1 MHKVLWVIF
10 KYLNH
15 LRLVYMFKI
24 FKTPEFKK
32 AINFY
37 KDGIKENRKSFLIS
51 MGSAVVW
58 CFLIVIQ
65 PYIIKRIIDDAIV
78 IENRQ
83 MLIIFISFMLIAGY
97 LRASSIG
104 IRRYF
109 SMHVSFN
116 VEAGIRNR
124 IFTHMQKLAFQ
135 YHDKVPTG
143 ELMARASSDAS
154 QVRLAYAIAPLAS
167 ANILL
172 LIILSITLLS
182 LSLPLGALVLLSI
195 PSVLWLASNF
205 SSKALGISLRV
216 KEAEAQMTT
225 EVEEQLGGIR
235 VVKAFG
241 NEDLASSK
249 VETAISGIYNSSLE
263 YLQLRTKFIPMFE
276 LIPMVITL
284 LVLLLGGYLSI
295 NNFITLGDFIAFTQ
309 YVFLLLW
316 PLRITA
322 WFLSEIPSSVTA
334 GNRILDLL
342 NETPSIVDGNSSES
356 FPETGSGSLKF
367 SNVNF
372 RYGDE
377 KIFDNLSFEIDGKK
391 TVAIVGSTGSGKST
405 LAYLLPRLYDIES
418 GKIEIDGV
426 DIHNV
431 KLDELRSQVSLAFEE
446 SFLFSNSAKD
456 NISLGSDKATQQQIE
471 NAALIARAHE
481 FIAQLPESYETK
493 VGERGFGLS
502 GGQRQRI
509 ALARAILRKPRILI
523 LDDALS
529 AVDASTE
536 EEIRNQLKKVMSNMT
551 TLIITNRVPTIELCD
566 EVIFL
571 ENGKVRGQGN
581 HTKLIEEIESYKSLF
596 LESQTSGFKN
606 ER

>member
-1 MHKVLWVIF
+1 
-10 KYLNH
+10 
-15 LRLVYMFKI
+15 MFNV

-32 AINFY
+32 ALKFY
-37 KDGIKENRKSFLIS
+37 KEGVAENKRSFVVS
-51 MGSAVVW
+51 MLSAVIW

-65 PYIIKRIIDDAIV
+65 PYIIKRIIDDGIV
-78 IENRQ
+78 GQNSQI
-83 MLIIFISFMLIAGY
+83 LIVLISFMLIIGY
-97 LRASSIG
+97 IRATTIG
-104 IRRYF
+104 IRRYY
-109 SMHVSFN
+109 SMHVSYN

-124 IFTHMQKLAFQ
+124 IFTHMQKLAFNF
-135 YHDKVPTG
+135 HDKVPTG

-154 QVRLAYAIAPLAS
+154 QVRLAFAIAPLAS

-182 LSLPLGALVLLSI
+182 LSLPLGLLVLLSI
-195 PSVLWLASNF
+195 PAVLWLASNF
-205 SSKALGISLRV
+205 SSKAMGVSLRV
-216 KEAEAQMTT
+216 KDAEAGMTT

-241 NEDLASSK
+241 NEELASTK
-249 VETAISGIYNSSLE
+249 VESAISNIYDTSLE
-263 YLQLRTKFIPMFE
+263 YLNLRTRFVPMFE

-295 NNFITLGDFIAFTQ
+295 NDFITLGDFIAFTQ

-322 WFLSEIPSSVTA
+322 WFLSEIPASVSA
-334 GNRILDLL
+334 GTRILELL
-342 NETPSIVDGNSSES
+342 DEEPTIIDENSDGH
-356 FPETGSGSLKF
+356 FPEDGDGSLKLT
-367 SNVNF
+367 NVNF
-372 RYGDE
+372 KYGSE
-377 KIFDNLSFEIDGKK
+377 NIFKDLSFEIEGKK

-418 GKIEIDGV
+418 GSIEVDGV
-426 DIHNV
+426 NINDV
-431 KLDELRSQVSLAFEE
+431 KLSELRSEVSLAFEE
-446 SFLFSNSAKD
+446 SFLFSNSARD
-456 NISLGSDKATQQQIE
+456 NISLGTDKASDE
-471 NAALIARAHE
+471 DVEDAANIARAHE
-481 FIAQLPESYETK
+481 FISQLPESYETK
-493 VGERGFGLS
+493 VGERGYGLS

-536 EEIRNQLKKVMSNMT
+536 EEIRNELKNVMSNMT

-566 EVIFL
+566 EVVFI
-571 ENGKVRGQGN
+571 EDGKVRSQGS
-581 HTKLIEEIESYKSLF
+581 HADLIEKVESYKSLF
-596 LESQTSGFKN
+596 LESQSAGNK
-606 ER
+606 E

>member
-1 MHKVLWVIF
+1 
-10 KYLNH
+10 
-15 LRLVYMFKI
+15 MFKV

-32 AINFY
+32 AVNFY
-37 KDGIKENRKSFLIS
+37 KDGIKENRKSFVIS

-78 IENRQ
+78 LENRQ
-83 MLIIFISFMLIAGY
+83 MLIILISFMLIAGY
-97 LRASSIG
+97 LRASTIG

-109 SMHVSFN
+109 SMHVSYN

-124 IFTHMQKLAFQ
+124 IFTHMQKLAYNF
-135 YHDKVPTG
+135 HDKVPTG

-154 QVRLAYAIAPLAS
+154 QVRLAFAIAPLAT

-172 LIILSITLLS
+172 LVILSITLLS

-195 PSVLWLASNF
+195 PAVLWLASNF

-241 NEDLASSK
+241 NEDLAASK
-249 VETAISGIYNSSLE
+249 VETAISSIYDTSLE
-263 YLQLRTKFIPMFE
+263 YLNLRTKFVPMFE

-295 NNFITLGDFIAFTQ
+295 NEFITLGDFIAFTQ

-342 NETPSIVDGNSSES
+342 NESPSIVDGSSDET

-372 RYGDE
+372 RYGDD
-377 KIFDNLSFEIDGKK
+377 KIFDNLSFEIEGKK

-446 SFLFSNSAKD
+446 SFLFSNSARE
-456 NISLGSDKATQQQIE
+456 NISLGSDEASQEQVE

-493 VGERGFGLS
+493 VGERGYGLS

-536 EEIRNQLKKVMSNMT
+536 EEIRNELKQVMSNMT

-571 ENGKVRGQGN
+571 ENGKVRGQGSHN
-581 HTKLIEEIESYKSLF
+581 KLIEEIQSYKSLF
-596 LESQTSGFKN
+596 LESQTSGSKN
-606 ER
+606 DR

>member
-1 MHKVLWVIF
+1 
-10 KYLNH
+10 
-15 LRLVYMFKI
+15 MFKI

-32 AINFY
+32 AVNFY
-37 KDGIKENRKSFLIS
+37 KDGIKENRKSFVIS

-65 PYIIKRIIDDAIV
+65 PYIIKRIIDDAIFL
-78 IENRQ
+78 ENRQ
-83 MLIIFISFMLIAGY
+83 MLIILISFMLIAGY
-97 LRASSIG
+97 LRASTIG

-109 SMHVSFN
+109 SMHVSYN

-124 IFTHMQKLAFQ
+124 IFTHMQKLAYN

-154 QVRLAYAIAPLAS
+154 QVRLAFAIAPLAT

-195 PSVLWLASNF
+195 PAVLWLASNF
-205 SSKALGISLRV
+205 SAKALGISLRV

-241 NEDLASSK
+241 NEDLAASK
-249 VETAISGIYNSSLE
+249 VETAISSIYNTSLE
-263 YLQLRTKFIPMFE
+263 YLNLRTKFIPMFE

-295 NNFITLGDFIAFTQ
+295 NEFITLGDFIAFTQ

-342 NETPSIVDGNSSES
+342 NESPSIVDGSSDET
-356 FPETGSGSLKF
+356 FPETGNGSLKF

-372 RYGDE
+372 RYGDD
-377 KIFDNLSFEIDGKK
+377 KIFDNLSFEIEGKK

-446 SFLFSNSAKD
+446 SFLFSNSARE
-456 NISLGSDKATQQQIE
+456 NISLGSDKASQDQIE

-493 VGERGFGLS
+493 VGERGYGLS

-536 EEIRNQLKKVMSNMT
+536 EQIRSELKQVMSNMT

-571 ENGKVRGQGN
+571 ENGQVRGQGSHN
-581 HTKLIEEIESYKSLF
+581 KLIEEIESYKSLF
-596 LESQTSGFKN
+596 LESQTSGSKN
-606 ER
+606 DR

>member
-1 MHKVLWVIF
+1 
-10 KYLNH
+10 
-15 LRLVYMFKI
+15 MFKV

-32 AINFY
+32 ALTFY
-37 KDGIKENRKSFLIS
+37 KEGVKENKRSFIVS
-51 MGSAVVW
+51 MLSAVVW

-65 PYIIKRIIDDAIV
+65 PYIIKRIIDEGIV
-78 IENRQ
+78 GQNQQI
-83 MLIIFISFMLIAGY
+83 LIVLISFMLIIGY
-97 LRASSIG
+97 IRATTIG
-104 IRRYF
+104 VRRFY
-109 SMHVSFN
+109 SMHVSYN

-124 IFTHMQKLAFQ
+124 IFTHMQKLAFNF
-135 YHDKVPTG
+135 HDKVPTG

-154 QVRLAYAIAPLAS
+154 QVRLAFAIAPLAT

-182 LSLPLGALVLLSI
+182 LSLPLGSMVLLSI
-195 PSVLWLASNF
+195 PAVLWLASSF
-205 SSKALGISLRV
+205 SAKAMGVSLRV

-241 NEDLASSK
+241 NEELASSK
-249 VETAISGIYNSSLE
+249 VESAISNIYDTSLE
-263 YLQLRTKFIPMFE
+263 YLNLRTRFVPLFE

-295 NNFITLGDFIAFTQ
+295 NELITLGDFIAFTQ

-322 WFLSEIPSSVTA
+322 WFLSEIPSSVSA
-334 GNRILDLL
+334 GIRILELL
-342 NETPSIVDGNSSES
+342 DEEPTIVDDNSDTA
-356 FPETGSGSLKF
+356 FPVEGIGAIKF
-367 SNVNF
+367 SNVTF
-372 RYGDE
+372 KYGEE
-377 KIFDNLSFEIDGKK
+377 KIFDDLSFEIEGKK

-418 GKIEIDGV
+418 GDIEIDGV
-426 DIHNV
+426 NINNV
-431 KLDELRSQVSLAFEE
+431 KLSELRSEVSLAFEE
-446 SFLFSNSAKD
+446 SFLFSNSARE
-456 NISLGSDKATQQQIE
+456 NISLGTDEASDEQIQD
-471 NAALIARAHE
+471 AANIAKAHE
-481 FIAQLPESYETK
+481 FISQLPESYETK
-493 VGERGFGLS
+493 VGERGYGLS

-509 ALARAILRKPRILI
+509 ALARAILRQPRVLI

-536 EEIRNQLKKVMSNMT
+536 EEIRAELKNVMSDMT

-566 EVIFL
+566 DVVFI
-571 ENGKVRGQGN
+571 ENGKVKAQGN
-581 HTKLIEEIESYKSLF
+581 HTDLIENVDSYKALF
-596 LESQTSGFKN
+596 LESQSSGLDK
-606 ER
+606 

>member
-1 MHKVLWVIF
+1 
-10 KYLNH
+10 
-15 LRLVYMFKI
+15 MFKI

-32 AINFY
+32 AVNFY
-37 KDGIKENRKSFLIS
+37 KDGIKENKKSFVIS
-51 MGSAVVW
+51 MSSAVIW

-78 IENRQ
+78 LENRQ
-83 MLIIFISFMLIAGY
+83 MLIVLISFMLIAGY
-97 LRASSIG
+97 LRASTIG

-124 IFTHMQKLAFQ
+124 IFTHMQKLAFN

-154 QVRLAYAIAPLAS
+154 QVRLAFAIAPLAT

-182 LSLPLGALVLLSI
+182 LSLPLGLLVLLSI

-216 KEAEAQMTT
+216 KEAEAKMTT

-241 NEDLASSK
+241 NEELASSK
-249 VETAISGIYNSSLE
+249 VESAISGIYNTSLE
-263 YLQLRTKFIPMFE
+263 YLNLRTKFIPMFE
-276 LIPMVITL
+276 LIPMLITL

-295 NNFITLGDFIAFTQ
+295 NDLITLGDFIAFTQ

-342 NETPSIVDGNSSES
+342 NEAPTIIDGTLSER
-356 FPETGSGSLKF
+356 FPETGNGSLKF

-377 KIFDNLSFEIDGKK
+377 KIFDNLSFEIEGKK
-391 TVAIVGSTGSGKST
+391 TVAVVGSTGSGKST

-426 DIHNV
+426 DIQNV

-446 SFLFSNSAKD
+446 SFLFSNSARE
-456 NISLGSDKATQQQIE
+456 NISLGSDEATQQQVK

-493 VGERGFGLS
+493 VGERGYGLS

-509 ALARAILRKPRILI
+509 ALARAILREPRILI

-536 EEIRNQLKKVMSNMT
+536 EEIRNELKKVMSNMT

-566 EVIFL
+566 EVIYL
-571 ENGKVRGQGN
+571 ENGKVRGQGS
-581 HTKLIEEIESYKSLF
+581 HTKLIKEIESYKSLF
-596 LESQTSGFKN
+596 LENQTSAVKK
-606 ER
+606 

>member
-1 MHKVLWVIF
+1 
-10 KYLNH
+10 
-15 LRLVYMFKI
+15 MFNV

-32 AINFY
+32 ALKFY
-37 KDGIKENRKSFLIS
+37 KEGIAENKRSFVLS
-51 MGSAVVW
+51 MLSAVVW

-65 PYIIKRIIDDAIV
+65 PYIIKRIIDDGIV
-78 IENRQ
+78 GQNSQI
-83 MLIIFISFMLIAGY
+83 LIVLISFMLIIGY
-97 LRASSIG
+97 IRATTIG
-104 IRRYF
+104 IRRYY
-109 SMHVSFN
+109 SMHVSYN

-124 IFTHMQKLAFQ
+124 IFTHMQKLAFNF
-135 YHDKVPTG
+135 HDKVPTG

-154 QVRLAYAIAPLAS
+154 QVRLAFAIAPLAS

-182 LSLPLGALVLLSI
+182 LSLPLGLLVLLSI
-195 PSVLWLASNF
+195 PAVLWLASNF
-205 SSKALGISLRV
+205 SSKAMGVSLRV
-216 KEAEAQMTT
+216 KEAEAGMTT

-241 NEDLASSK
+241 NEELASTK
-249 VETAISGIYNSSLE
+249 VESAISNIYDTSLE
-263 YLQLRTKFIPMFE
+263 YLNLRTRFVPMFE

-295 NNFITLGDFIAFTQ
+295 NDFITLGDFIAFTQ

-322 WFLSEIPSSVTA
+322 WFLSEIPASVSA
-334 GNRILDLL
+334 GTRILELL
-342 NETPSIVDGNSSES
+342 DEEPTIIDENSDGH
-356 FPETGSGSLKF
+356 FPEDGDGSLKLT
-367 SNVNF
+367 NVNF
-372 RYGDE
+372 KYGSE
-377 KIFDNLSFEIDGKK
+377 NIFKDLSFEIEGKK

-418 GKIEIDGV
+418 GSIEVDGV
-426 DIHNV
+426 NINDI
-431 KLDELRSQVSLAFEE
+431 KLSELRSEVSLAFEE
-446 SFLFSNSAKD
+446 SFLFSNSARD
-456 NISLGSDKATQQQIE
+456 NISLGTDKASDE
-471 NAALIARAHE
+471 DVEDAANIARAHE
-481 FIAQLPESYETK
+481 FISQLPESYETK
-493 VGERGFGLS
+493 VGERGYGLS

-536 EEIRNQLKKVMSNMT
+536 EEIRNELKNVMSNMT

-566 EVIFL
+566 EVVFI
-571 ENGKVRGQGN
+571 EDGKVRSQGS
-581 HTKLIEEIESYKSLF
+581 HADLIEKVESYKSLF
-596 LESQTSGFKN
+596 LESQSVGNK
-606 ER
+606 E

>member
-1 MHKVLWVIF
+1 
-10 KYLNH
+10 
-15 LRLVYMFKI
+15 MFKI

-32 AINFY
+32 AVNFY
-37 KDGIKENRKSFLIS
+37 KNGIKENRKSFVIS

-78 IENRQ
+78 VENRQ
-83 MLIIFISFMLIAGY
+83 MLIILISFMLIAGY
-97 LRASSIG
+97 LRASTIG

-124 IFTHMQKLAFQ
+124 IFTHMQKLAYN

-154 QVRLAYAIAPLAS
+154 QVRLAFAIAPLAT

-182 LSLPLGALVLLSI
+182 LSLPLGSLVLLSI
-195 PSVLWLASNF
+195 PAVLWLASNF

-241 NEDLASSK
+241 NEDLAASK
-249 VETAISGIYNSSLE
+249 VETAISSIYNTSLE
-263 YLQLRTKFIPMFE
+263 YLNLRTKFVPMFE

-342 NETPSIVDGNSSES
+342 NEIPSIVDGSSDET
-356 FPETGSGSLKF
+356 FPETGNGSLKF

-372 RYGDE
+372 SYGDE
-377 KIFDNLSFEIDGKK
+377 KIFDNLSFEIEGRK

-418 GKIEIDGV
+418 GKIEIDGI

-431 KLDELRSQVSLAFEE
+431 KLDELRSQISLAFEE
-446 SFLFSNSAKD
+446 SFLFSNSARE
-456 NISLGSDKATQQQIE
+456 NISLGSDEASQEEIE

-493 VGERGFGLS
+493 VGERGYGLS

-536 EEIRNQLKKVMSNMT
+536 EEIRSELQQVMSNMT

-566 EVIFL
+566 EVIFI
-571 ENGKVRGQGN
+571 EDGQVRGQGRHN
-581 HTKLIEEIESYKSLF
+581 KLIKEIQSYKSLF
-596 LESQTSGFKN
+596 LESQTSGSKN
-606 ER
+606 DR

>member
-1 MHKVLWVIF
+1 
-10 KYLNH
+10 
-15 LRLVYMFKI
+15 MFNV

-32 AINFY
+32 ALKFY
-37 KDGIKENRKSFLIS
+37 KEGIAENKRSFVLS
-51 MGSAVVW
+51 MLSAVVW

-65 PYIIKRIIDDAIV
+65 PYIIKRIIDDGIV
-78 IENRQ
+78 GQNSQI
-83 MLIIFISFMLIAGY
+83 LIVLISFMLIIGY
-97 LRASSIG
+97 IRATTIG
-104 IRRYF
+104 IRRYY
-109 SMHVSFN
+109 SMHVSYN

-124 IFTHMQKLAFQ
+124 IFTHMQKLAFNF
-135 YHDKVPTG
+135 HDKVPTG

-154 QVRLAYAIAPLAS
+154 QVRLAFAIAPLAS

-182 LSLPLGALVLLSI
+182 LSLPLGSLVLLSI
-195 PSVLWLASNF
+195 PAVLWLASNF
-205 SSKALGISLRV
+205 SSKAMGVSLRV
-216 KEAEAQMTT
+216 KEAEARMTT

-241 NEDLASSK
+241 NEELASSK
-249 VETAISGIYNSSLE
+249 VESAISNIYDTSLE
-263 YLQLRTKFIPMFE
+263 YLNLRTRFVPMFE

-295 NNFITLGDFIAFTQ
+295 NDFITLGDFIAFTQ

-322 WFLSEIPSSVTA
+322 WFLSEIPSSVSA
-334 GNRILDLL
+334 GTRILELL
-342 NETPSIVDGNSSES
+342 DEEPTIIDKNSDGH
-356 FPETGSGSLKF
+356 FPEDGDGSLKLT
-367 SNVNF
+367 NVNF
-372 RYGDE
+372 KYGSE
-377 KIFDNLSFEIDGKK
+377 NIFKDLSFEIEGKK

-418 GKIEIDGV
+418 GSIEVDGV
-426 DIHNV
+426 NINDV
-431 KLDELRSQVSLAFEE
+431 KLSELRSEVSLAFEE
-446 SFLFSNSAKD
+446 SFLFSNSARD
-456 NISLGSDKATQQQIE
+456 NISLGTDKASDE
-471 NAALIARAHE
+471 DVEDAANIARAHE
-481 FIAQLPESYETK
+481 FISQLPESYETK
-493 VGERGFGLS
+493 VGERGYGLS

-536 EEIRNQLKKVMSNMT
+536 EEIRNELKNVMSNMT

-566 EVIFL
+566 EVVFI
-571 ENGKVRGQGN
+571 EDGKVRSQGS
-581 HTKLIEEIESYKSLF
+581 HADLIEKVESYKSLF
-596 LESQTSGFKN
+596 LESQSAGNK
-606 ER
+606 E

>member
-1 MHKVLWVIF
+1 
-10 KYLNH
+10 
-15 LRLVYMFKI
+15 MFKV

-32 AINFY
+32 AVNFY
-37 KDGIKENRKSFLIS
+37 KDGIKENRRSFIIS

-65 PYIIKRIIDDAIV
+65 PYIIKRIIDDAI
-78 IENRQ
+78 ILENRQ
-83 MLIIFISFMLIAGY
+83 MLIILISFMLLAGY
-97 LRASSIG
+97 LRASTIG

-109 SMHVSFN
+109 SMHVSYN

-124 IFTHMQKLAFQ
+124 IFTHMQKLAYN

-154 QVRLAYAIAPLAS
+154 QVRLAFAIAPLAT

-195 PSVLWLASNF
+195 PAVLWLASNF

-241 NEDLASSK
+241 NEDLAASK
-249 VETAISGIYNSSLE
+249 VETAITSIYDTSLE
-263 YLQLRTKFIPMFE
+263 YLNLRTKFVPMFE

-295 NNFITLGDFIAFTQ
+295 NDFITLGDFIAFTQ

-342 NETPSIVDGNSSES
+342 NESPSIVDGSSDEA
-356 FPETGSGSLKF
+356 FPKTGNGSLKF

-372 RYGDE
+372 RYGND
-377 KIFDNLSFEIDGKK
+377 KIFDNLSFEIEGKK

-431 KLDELRSQVSLAFEE
+431 KLAELRSQVSLAFEE
-446 SFLFSNSAKD
+446 SFLFSNSARE
-456 NISLGSDKATQQQIE
+456 NISLGSDEASQEQVE

-481 FIAQLPESYETK
+481 FIALLPESYETK
-493 VGERGFGLS
+493 VGERGYGLS

-509 ALARAILRKPRILI
+509 ALARAILRQPRILI

-536 EEIRNQLKKVMSNMT
+536 EEIRNELKQVMSNMT

-571 ENGKVRGQGN
+571 ENGKVRGQGSHN
-581 HTKLIEEIESYKSLF
+581 KLIEEIQSYKSLF
-596 LESQTSGFKN
+596 LESQTSGSKN
-606 ER
+606 DR